1 VKKSARR
8 GGGGGG
14 VGGIDTWI
22 EDAGQQGAEENTRTA
37 EEVIEA
43 EDGRIMRFFMIC
55 IGQ

>member
-1 VKKSARR
+1 VLGVGG

-14 VGGIDTWI
+14 VIDTWI